1 MANNDEK
8 QLKPAEAEIVLR
20 RAAELTS
27 RRKESET
34 STNGYVSPELLVRVA
49 AAVGI
54 PEDDVRRALLDLR
67 SAKAVEPD
75 SVPKKLYGTARL
87 RVVREVEQSAPSARA
102 DLEGVLKLKH
112 GLKLRNKTESSSTW
126 DAGEVLGSARRKI
139 DFSDHRALFKVRSVE
154 LRVREASDTRSQ
166 AYLTADFSN
175 QRSEYLSLG
184 GIVGATLA
192 VPVAIA
198 GVYNPLY
205 FLLVPPALAA
215 PGVGFKL
222 AYDKAC
228 AEIRRALDF
237 VLDSAERTPPTP
249 DPEEPEDQNSR
260 RLHDLD
266 PVPRFTTRSRE
277 EE

>member
-1 MANNDEK
+1 MANNDGK
-8 QLKPAEAEIVLR
+8 QLKPAEAEVVLR
-20 RAAELTS
+20 RAAELTA
-27 RRKESET
+27 RRKDSET
-34 STNGYVSPELLVRVA
+34 LANGYVSPELLVQVA
-49 AAVGI
+49 ASVGI
-54 PEDDVRRALLDLR
+54 PEADIRRALVDLR

-75 SVPKKLYGTARL
+75 SLPKKLYGTCRL
-87 RVVREVEQSAPSARA
+87 RVVREIEQSAPSAQA
-102 DLEGVLKLKH
+102 DLESVLRLKH
-112 GLKLRNKTESSSTW
+112 GLKLRNKTEASSTW
-126 DAGEVLGSARRKI
+126 DAGDVLGTVRRAM

-154 LRVREASDTRSQ
+154 LRVREASETRSQ

-192 VPVAIA
+192 VPIAIA

-215 PGVGFKL
+215 PGVGFKF

-237 VLDSAERTPPTP
+237 VLDSAERTPPSP
-249 DPEEPEDQNSR
+249 DPHESEAQTSR
-260 RLHDLD
+260 RIQGLD
-266 PVPRFTTRSRE
+266 PVPRFTPRSRDE
-277 EE
+277 E

>member
-1 MANNDEK
+1 M
-8 QLKPAEAEIVLR
+8 R
-20 RAAELTS
+20 RAAELTA
-27 RRKESET
+27 RRSENET
-34 STNGYVSPELLVRVA
+34 SMNGYVSPELLVQVA

-54 PEDDVRRALLDLR
+54 PEADVRSAITDLR

-75 SVPKKLYGTARL
+75 SIPKKLYGTSRL
-87 RVVREVEQSAPSARA
+87 RVVREIEQSASSTRA
-102 DLEGVLKLKH
+102 DLEGILRLKH
-112 GLKLRNKTESSSTW
+112 GLKLRNKTEASSTW
-126 DAGEVLGSARRKI
+126 DAGDVLGTVRRAM

-215 PGVGFKL
+215 PGLGFKL
-222 AYDKAC
+222 AYNKAC

-237 VLDSAERTPPTP
+237 VLDSAERTPSYPKP
-249 DPEEPEDQNSR
+249 QEPGVQNLR
-260 RLHDLD
+260 RTQDFD
-266 PVPRFTTRSRE
+266 PVPRFTPRSRDE
-277 EE
+277 E